1 MDILWH
7 SNAPWLNSAYAI
19 QTALFTS
26 RINKLTDHRVVA
38 ISAPYSGAGSFLEW
52 EGIPVLPAVRD
63 VAGNDVLPLH
73 YEWFKADA
81 LISLADP
88 FGLLRCAKE
97 LAQTRFFPWF
107 PVDVQPVG
115 VGDVTVLRESGGTP
129 IAMSRF
135 GERMLRDE
143 GADPLFCPHAVDCD
157 VFSPGDPQ
165 PFRETI
171 PGVGPDTF
179 LIGIVGLNRG
189 RRKAFD
195 QQLLAFSR
203 FHARHP
209 DSFLALHTAPGGPA
223 PAVNLTGLCNQLGIT
238 GSVSFP
244 DSYLYDTSQ
253 ISAANMA
260 AWYRGCDVVSLASR
274 GEGFGCPLV
283 EAQSCGTP
291 VICTDASAMSE
302 LCGTGWLVS
311 GQPEWEDGH
320 CGWWRNPD
328 APDIEQACEFAWQ
341 AREAGHM
348 PALAESARAFG
359 LRFSIDTIFGQ
370 YMQPVL
376 AAIEERIS

>member
-1 MDILWH
+1 MKILFH
-7 SNAPWLNSAYAI
+7 SNAPWLTSAYAL
-19 QTALFTS
+19 QTALFAP
-26 RINKLTDHRVVA
+26 RINKLTDHEIVA
-38 ISAPYSGAGSFLEW
+38 ISAPYSGSGSFLEW

-63 VAGNDVLPLH
+63 VAGNDILPSH

-88 FGLLRCAKE
+88 FGLLKCARE
-97 LAQTRFFPWF
+97 LRETNFFPWF

-115 VGDVTVLRESGGTP
+115 IGDVTVLRESGGTP
-129 IAMSRF
+129 IAMSKF
-135 GERMLRDE
+135 GAAQLRAE
-143 GADPLFCPHAVDCD
+143 GADPLFCPHAVDTE
-157 VFSPGDPQ
+157 VFSPGDPE

-223 PAVNLTGLCNQLGIT
+223 PAMNLTGLCNQLGIT
-238 GSVSFP
+238 GCVSFP
-244 DSYLYDTSQ
+244 DSYLYDTCQVSTAQ
-253 ISAANMA
+253 MA
-260 AWYRGCDVVSLASR
+260 DWYRGCDAISLASR
-274 GEGFGCPLV
+274 GEGFGVPLI
-283 EAQSCGTP
+283 EAQATGTP

-302 LCGTGWLVS
+302 LCGSGWTVS

-328 APDIEQACEFAWQ
+328 AEDVEQAYEMAWQ
-341 AREAGHM
+341 ARENGQM
-348 PALAESARAFG
+348 PAIKQAARDFAM
-359 LRFSIDTIFGQ
+359 LYDIDRVFEQ
-370 YMQPVL
+370 YMIPVL
-376 AAIEERIS
+376 KELEERTS